1 MNVALKLAILKSR
14 KRQWQIAREADIH
27 EARLSKFVQGYG
39 RLNETEK
46 RRLEVVLG
54 VQLDQATSVG
64 AEQ

>member
-1 MNVALKLAILKSR
+1 MNVTLKLAILKSG

-27 EARLSKFVQGYG
+27 ESRLSKFVQGYG

-64 AEQ
+64 AEK